1 MLLGGRYRRIRL
13 PFALLL
19 VCGALLADDRS
30 EAVDRLLKPFRS
42 DSAPGCAVGVVQN
55 SQFVYRSAF
64 GVTNLD
70 ANSPITTATPFHVAS
85 ISKQF
90 TAAALFFL
98 LDAGKVRLEDS
109 VRRFVPELPPLVQ
122 DVTIADLLHHTSGL
136 RDVFPLLEAAGHPP
150 QILDIAGNLKLL
162 AAQSA
167 LNFAPGTDYEYVNS
181 DYLLLGL
188 IVERVSGMTLADFA
202 EEHIFG
208 PLGMNHSAFPGGVR
222 QLTGTAYGYSR
233 RGSQFHHSIPPLVAG
248 DGGLQSS
255 VEDLAR
261 WDENF
266 YTQTVGGRRLIDF
279 LEEPGHLRS
288 GESVRYAAGLAVGKF
303 RGLPAIGHDG
313 ILPGSRSDLVRF
325 PMQHLT
331 VICLCN
337 RGDAEASSLSR
348 MIAAIYLQGKLK
360 HRLHQADIEYP
371 ASGFPELAGVWESK
385 QGWILRAWSTID
397 GLSVTSPQGAYEMA
411 PLNRNQMFD
420 EAVGWRAIL
429 TRLTPDRIRLER
441 NGGIPVIYDR
451 LPTMTPKAAYL
462 EAFVGD
468 YRANDVDATWSFS
481 AESGRLIASI
491 NGNWRIPL
499 DAAGPDRFAGGP
511 WSLHFQY
518 DAEGHVRG
526 VELHRA
532 RLWNLWFD
540 RVDRGN

>member
-1 MLLGGRYRRIRL
+1 M
-13 PFALLL
+13 
-19 VCGALLADDRS
+19 LADDRS
-30 EAVDRLLKPFRS
+30 DAVERLLQPLRT
-42 DSAPGCAVGVVQN
+42 DDAPGCAVGVIQN

-64 GVTNLD
+64 GLADLATQ
-70 ANSPITTATPFHVAS
+70 APITTATPFHVAS

-98 LDAGKVRLEDS
+98 VDAGRVRLEDG
-109 VRRFVPELPPLVQ
+109 VRRFVPELPAMAQ
-122 DVTIADLLHHTSGL
+122 DVTVADLLHHISGL
-136 RDVFPLLEAAGHPP
+136 RDIFPLLEAAGRPP

-162 AAQSA
+162 GAQSS

-188 IVERVSGMTLADFA
+188 IVERVSGMNLSDFA
-202 EEHIFG
+202 EKFIFG
-208 PLGMNHSAFPGGVR
+208 PLGMTHSAFPGGAKH
-222 QLTGTAYGYSR
+222 LAGGALGYSA

-261 WDENF
+261 WDDNF
-266 YTQTVGGRRLIDF
+266 YSQTVGGKRLIDF
-279 LEEPGHLRS
+279 LNEPGRLRS
-288 GESVRYAAGLAVGKF
+288 GEPVRYAAGLAIGKF

-325 PMQHLT
+325 PLQHLT
-331 VICLCN
+331 VVCLCN

-348 MIAAIYLQGKLK
+348 QIAAIYLQGKLK
-360 HRLHQADIEYP
+360 HRLHQADFDY
-371 ASGFPELAGVWESK
+371 ATSGFPELAGVWESK
-385 QGWILRAWSTID
+385 QGWILRAWSAID
-397 GLSVTSPQGAYEMA
+397 GLSVASPQSWYELA
-411 PLNRNQMFD
+411 PLNRNQLFA
-420 EAVGWRAIL
+420 EASGWRVIL

-441 NGGIPVIYDR
+441 NGGVPVIYDR
-451 LPTMTPKAAYL
+451 LPIAMPPPAEL
-462 EAFVGD
+462 ESLAGEYHSAD
-468 YRANDVDATWSFS
+468 ADATWNF
-481 AESGRLIASI
+481 ATEGGRLVASI

-511 WSLHFQY
+511 WSLHFQH
-518 DAEGHVRG
+518 DADGHVRG

-540 RVDRGN
+540 RVERGN